1 MVKAFFD
8 LVFCDHLLVPPFYFE
23 NCILDHILVDFV
35 LEYQV
40 EPRSRKHELFEE
52 LNGDESVN
60 EAYYGLVSHKE
71 PSNFGEDFPGRIF
84 QKLLSGELAAL
95 SQIIEKLELLLDDLE
110 LLLLVINPLV
120 QNIIWSSLWIM
131 STDIGSWLSC
141 LICQYNYSYRSKSYS
156 YGSTIRSS
164 IFKLL

>member
-1 MVKAFFD
+1 M
-8 LVFCDHLLVPPFYFE
+8 
-23 NCILDHILVDFV
+23 VDFV

-60 EAYYGLVSHKE
+60 EAYYGRVSHKE
-71 PSNFGEDFPGRIF
+71 PRNFGEHFPGRIF

-110 LLLLVINPLV
+110 LLLLVIKLHDVAGAEYNLE
-120 QNIIWSSLWIM
+120 QSL
-131 STDIGSWLSC
+131 DHVNRNWLPAQ
-141 LICQYNYSYRSKSYS
+141 LPNLPI
-156 YGSTIRSS
+156 
-164 IFKLL
+164 

>member
-1 MVKAFFD
+1 M
-8 LVFCDHLLVPPFYFE
+8 
-23 NCILDHILVDFV
+23 VDFV

-52 LNGDESVN
+52 LDGDESVN

-110 LLLLVINPLV
+110 LLLLVIKHLDVAGAEYNLE
-120 QNIIWSSLWIM
+120 QSL
-131 STDIGSWLSC
+131 DHVNRNWLPAQ
-141 LICQYNYSYRSKSYS
+141 LPNLPI
-156 YGSTIRSS
+156 
-164 IFKLL
+164 